1 MADNTVILF
10 PEEEGSQSLASSLET
25 TEERPSKYSLPKDK
39 DEPAVVREL
48 MTNAPGPFKIPTFF
62 ASVTCLT
69 GVATRIRVYYPYD
82 GMNEHALLLQTIITM
97 YNFIYNPFSKFF
109 LKQI

>member
-10 PEEEGSQSLASSLET
+10 PEEEGSQSLASSLDTKEQKAKEEET
-25 TEERPSKYSLPKDK
+25 LGKEAMEEETMEKPPKYSLPKDK

-62 ASVTCLT
+62 SSVTCLT
-69 GVATRIRVYYPYD
+69 ALATRIRVYYPYD
-82 GMNEHALLLQTIITM
+82 GMNEIGRAHV
-97 YNFIYNPFSKFF
+97 
-109 LKQI
+109 